1 MQPTIVYYH
10 TVVNKNKYAEEKHP
24 LSQPIEHKN
33 EYNPSGREGGRLSLG

>member
-1 MQPTIVYYH
+1 MQPRIVYYH

-33 EYNPSGREGGRLSLG
+33 ENKPCGREGGRLSLG